1 MMKVGTTANL
11 SRVSAAWR
19 EQQSLS
25 VQSFIPLFNLIVIRP
40 ICYREWSLLCHS
52 IEAFFFPPVPHPF
65 YMTVPSM
72 QKYDL
77 F

>member
-1 MMKVGTTANL
+1 MMKVGNIANL

-52 IEAFFFPPVPHPF
+52 IVAFFFF
-65 YMTVPSM
+65 LSPS
-72 QKYDL
+72 
-77 F
+77 FPSFT